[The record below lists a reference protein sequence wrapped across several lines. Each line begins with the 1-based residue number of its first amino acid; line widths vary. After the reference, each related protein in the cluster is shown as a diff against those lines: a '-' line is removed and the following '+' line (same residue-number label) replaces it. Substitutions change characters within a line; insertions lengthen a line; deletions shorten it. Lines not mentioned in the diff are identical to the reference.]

1 MLKKLFLLILL
12 SGISFVAV
20 IIYALQQPINAVG
33 NSVKDNEANNQD
45 SIVVEIKK
53 GQTLSQLAYNW
64 QAQGWLPHAKVL
76 LLQARILDNAKDL
89 KPGEFELPASTR
101 VYQILTLLTQGS
113 SKTYK
118 VSFIEGTRLIDILPR
133 LEQAPKLIQDIQPL
147 TTDNIQKILGLQTL
161 AEGWIYPDTYVYH
174 HGDSVSSILKQAH
187 ARMQSVLNEEW
198 QSYQNKLAKQHIKQL
213 PYKTA
218 YEALVMA
225 SIVEKET
232 GQASERPEIA
242 GVFVRR
248 LEKNMRLETDP
259 TVIYGLGE
267 DYQGNLRKKHLR
279 DRSNPYNTYRTKGLP
294 PTPIALAGR
303 AAINAALNPDN
314 GDSLYFVAKG
324 DGSHYFSTTLAE
336 HNKAVR
342 EYQIYRRSKDYR
354 SAPAAK

>member
-1 MLKKLFLLILL
+1 MLKKLFLLVLL
-12 SGISFVAV
+12 SGISLVVV
-20 IIYALQQPINAVG
+20 IIVALQQPINAVG
-33 NSVKDNEANNQD
+33 TSVKNNEANNQQG
-45 SIVVEIKK
+45 IVVEIKK

-89 KPGEFELPASTR
+89 KPGEFELPAGTR

-147 TTDNIQKILGLQTL
+147 TTANIQKTLQLETL
-161 AEGWIYPDTYVYH
+161 AEGWVYPDTYVYH
-174 HGDSVSSILKQAH
+174 HGDSVSSILKQAY
-187 ARMQSVLNEEW
+187 ARMQSVLDEEW
-198 QSYQNKLAKQHIKQL
+198 QNYQNKLVKQQIKQL

-267 DYQGNLRKKHLR
+267 DYQGNLTKKHLR

-314 GDSLYFVAKG
+314 GNSLYFVAKG
-324 DGSHYFSTTLAE
+324 DGSHYFSTTLTE